1 MAKNIISNLLIHLIF
16 SMKALGSTFS
26 TSTPNLCLNC
36 EEGEKKSEKFKRRL
50 ASKEEEKNKPVP
62 LKNEKKTENG
72 NDTSIEQEH
81 LLTE

>member
-1 MAKNIISNLLIHLIF
+1 MAKYTLSCVLIHLIF

-36 EEGEKKSEKFKRRL
+36 EEGEKKSEKFKRRV
-50 ASKEEEKNKPVP
+50 AQNSEDKKKPAVKDENK
-62 LKNEKKTENG
+62 T
-72 NDTSIEQEH
+72 DTGIDTGIEQEH

>member
-1 MAKNIISNLLIHLIF
+1 MAKNIVSNVIIHLIF

-36 EEGEKKSEKFKRRL
+36 EEGEKKSEKFKKRV
-50 ASKEEEKNKPVP
+50 AQKEEEKTKPVP
-62 LKNEKKTENG
+62 VKDEKKTENG
-72 NDTSIEQEH
+72 IDTGIEQEH

>member
-1 MAKNIISNLLIHLIF
+1 MAKYIISIVLIHFIF

-36 EEGEKKSEKFKRRL
+36 EEGEKKSAKSRRRV
-50 ASKEEEKNKPVP
+50 EEEKKKPATV
-62 LKNEKKTENG
+62 KDENKTENG
-72 NDTSIEQEH
+72 NDTDTGIEQEH